1 MTYEKNFLFQDGA
14 TATGNGNLLYVN
26 KNDVVTVEIYG
37 TATSGTV
44 VFEGLMPSG
53 AYYSIRGIRLS
64 DYTIAN
70 QSTALSELWQI
81 DTLGLVAIRMRITAV
96 DGGYITVNSKVVNS
110 SGQ

>member
-1 MTYEKNFLFQDGA
+1 MANVGTFLFQDAA
-14 TATGNGNLLYVN
+14 TSTGNGDLFYVGN
-26 KNDVVTVEIYG
+26 NDVITLEIYG

-53 AYYSIRGIRLS
+53 SYYSIRGIRLS

-81 DTLGLVAIRMRITAV
+81 DISGYIAIRARISAV
-96 DGGYITVNSKVVNS
+96 AGGYITVNSKVVNS
-110 SGQ
+110 NG